1 MTDLDPN
8 EDQVIQRLDEALV
21 AEARRHPLADDF
33 SSSVAASLPERP
45 ARTFWSPATV
55 PAAAAT
61 VVVVLAAVVLVVAIS
76 RHLIAPGR
84 GGSSLPSTN
93 GPSQSQAAVL
103 AHYDHDG
110 ISFDYPAAWRVI
122 EANINARH
130 YQWIPVVIGT
140 GDWQLNCQAIPPNG
154 NSLGGVTCGRD
165 IFTVDAGEIVVE
177 IYAWQGPG
185 GPIVTPPP
193 TATQLPSGLPA
204 TRQDG
209 ADTSV
214 WQVYVPDWV
223 SPLVIEARFDPDTA
237 DSAKA
242 AVQALVESLAI
253 AKVD

>member
-1 MTDLDPN
+1 MTNLDPN
-8 EDQVIQRLDEALV
+8 ENEVIQRLGEALA
-21 AEARRHPLADDF
+21 AEARRHPLANDF
-33 SSSVAASLPERP
+33 SSSVSASLPERP

-55 PAAAAT
+55 PAVAAT
-61 VVVVLAAVVLVVAIS
+61 VVVVLAAVALVVAIS
-76 RHLIAPGR
+76 PHLIAPGP

-93 GPSQSQAAVL
+93 GPSQSQAVVL

-110 ISFDYPAAWRVI
+110 ISFDYPAVWRVM

-140 GDWQLNCQAIPPNG
+140 GDWQLNCQAIPPSG
-154 NSLGGVTCGRD
+154 TSLGGVTCGPD

-193 TATQLPSGLPA
+193 TATQLPSGLRA
-204 TRQDG
+204 TRQDA

-214 WQVYVPDWV
+214 WQVYVPNWV
-223 SPLVIEARFDPDTA
+223 SPLVIDARFDPDTA
-237 DSAKA
+237 DSAEA

-253 AKVD
+253 ARVD